1 MIGVITGDIINS
13 RRVSNPKQWLKTLK
27 KTLQRFGKEPA
38 QWEIYRGDSFQLEI
52 GKPQEALKAAIFV
65 KASLKT
71 LKDIDVRMA
80 IGIGRKEYA
89 ASKIS
94 QSNGEAFI
102 YSGERYEKQKKEKQ
116 NLAIHTPFE
125 ELNYELNICLKL
137 ALIAMDNWSP
147 GAAEFVKTC
156 MENESLSQ
164 KELGEILG
172 ISQSSIS
179 ERYSRA
185 YYSEIIELNELYIKK
200 IDQLIQPQ

>member
-13 RRVSNPKQWLKTLK
+13 RRAANPKQWLNTLK
-27 KTLQRFGKEPA
+27 KTLRRFGKDPA

-52 GKPQEALKAAIFV
+52 GKPQEALKATIYI
-65 KASLKT
+65 KAALKT

-102 YSGERYEKQKKEKQ
+102 YSGEQYERQKKEKQ
-116 NLAIHTPFE
+116 NLAIHTPSE

-147 GAAEFVKTC
+147 GATEFVKTC
-156 MENESLSQ
+156 MENENRSQ

-179 ERYSRA
+179 ERYSRGLLFRN
-185 YYSEIIELNELYIKK
+185 S
-200 IDQLIQPQ
+200 